1 MNFFIIGTRIRIRIH
16 YYGKMDPKIR
26 NHVKMRWIRNAVY
39 FVNKASTI
47 LCSRQVKVTHTVYN
61 RMGLLL
67 KSLITV
73 ARVTPAYKLS
83 RTQGQES
90 YVICYR

>member
-1 MNFFIIGTRIRIRIH
+1 MLYVSVACLGLFSAFRIRIH
-16 YYGKMDPKIR
+16 SDTLHLAGSGST
-26 NHVKMRWIRNAVY
+26 NAVY